1 MEPRAAVAPTSKP
14 VQLPEM
20 KRQALAALKLPEE
33 DGVPLESPWHRLQIN
48 LLDEC
53 IHSLWSHRTN
63 FFVGGNMFLYF
74 SPDQD

>member
-1 MEPRAAVAPTSKP
+1 MELQTAAARTDPP
-14 VQLPEM
+14 ARHLEAE
-20 KRQALAALKLPEE
+20 RQALAALKLPEE

-74 SPDQD
+74 